1 MKSLFFSLVLLT
13 MVLLHSC
20 APAFDVYYRELA
32 LESVKVIEK
41 DRIVYSGRTSDT
53 EFSDS
58 ILSVRFNNLQLKY
71 RYYPTASGRE
81 MYKYFNIEYPLGDI
95 GVFIANKT
103 QGRLLVDKDGVL
115 YTTSSGY
122 SLWPRDSYSQ
132 TGQKSEQSGDVLWN
146 FHARRPIGIL
156 PNSTSGILLDTSWW
170 TLEAQDNQP
179 LDGPIS
185 VSLPVSGGNISREY
199 ILIFSVGP
207 AIKYSEGN

>member
-1 MKSLFFSLVLLT
+1 MKPLSFYCLFLT
-13 MVLLHSC
+13 ALLLHAC
-20 APAFDVYYRELA
+20 APAFDVYYRELS
-32 LESVKVIEK
+32 LESVKVIER
-41 DRIVYSGRTSDT
+41 DRMIYSGSTDGNG
-53 EFSDS
+53 FSDS
-58 ILSVRFNNLQLKY
+58 LLSVSFNNLILKY

-81 MYKYFNIEYPLGDI
+81 MYRYYNVEYPLSHL
-95 GVFIANKT
+95 GVLIANKT
-103 QGRLLVDKDGVL
+103 QGRLLVDKDGAL
-115 YTTSSGY
+115 YTTSGGY
-122 SLWPRDSYSQ
+122 SMWPRDSYSQ